1 MAKIKKKDGRLSVF
15 KGREAKLNHAIFQ
28 ILASKGPMA
37 IYEVSKEVSALRGL
51 KHTKYTNVNRRMR
64 TLEQARFLKKAG
76 IRKTRAG
83 FESTLYELTVRGFAS
98 TTFSQTDM
106 NEFIENAEDEQVLE
120 LLAILASFLRS

>member
-64 TLEQARFLKKAG
+64 ALEQARFLKKVG